1 MLKYYY
7 GKIDIMKW
15 LKFALLSTALI
26 SSQAMSARWVLTYA
40 KDEMRGTTEK
50 IIQTE
55 SQRPVDLMPPYQGGS
70 WLAMVLRSPR
80 VELKEGEN
88 PDNIELDKAI
98 LIITKGQFNC
108 PISDGCHITVK
119 FDNEKIQ
126 KYKTLKPNNGS
137 TDIIYLEKPKE
148 FLDDIAK
155 HKKLIIEAD
164 FYQSGVRQFTFDLNG
179 YSNPFINPESE

>member
-1 MLKYYY
+1 
-7 GKIDIMKW
+7 MKW
-15 LKFALLSTALI
+15 FKFALLGTALI

-50 IIQTE
+50 ILQTN
-55 SQRPVDLMPPYQGGS
+55 SKRPVDLQPPYQGGS

-88 PDNIELDKAI
+88 PDNIQLDKAI

-108 PISDGCHITVK
+108 PSYDGCHINVK
-119 FDNEKIQ
+119 FDDEKIQ

-137 TDIIYLEKPKE
+137 TDVIYLENPKE
-148 FLDDIAK
+148 FLQDIAK

-164 FYQSGVRQFTFDLNG
+164 FFQSGARQFTFDLNG
-179 YSNPFINPESE
+179 YSTPEINPESE

>member
-1 MLKYYY
+1 
-7 GKIDIMKW
+7 MKW
-15 LKFALLSTALI
+15 FKFVLLGTALI

-70 WLAMVLRSPR
+70 WLDMVLRSPR
-80 VELKEGEN
+80 VELKEGDD

-98 LIITKGQFNC
+98 LIISKGQFNC
-108 PISDGCHITVK
+108 PSSDGCHINVK

-137 TDIIYLEKPKE
+137 TDVIYLEKPKE

-164 FYQSGVRQFTFDLNG
+164 FFQSGARQFTFDLNG
-179 YSNPFINPESE
+179 YSNPVLNPESE